1 MRGDWRDWRPAIWLA
16 MLGIAVALLVN
27 PPYFGAIF
35 WGAAI
40 GIALRIWQ
48 QRRRATAAAA
58 SRLDRDGGSG
68 EAPRQRRKRLP

>member
-1 MRGDWRDWRPAIWLA
+1 MRGDWRDWRPSIWLA

-27 PPYFGAIF
+27 PPYVAAIF

-40 GIALRIWQ
+40 GIALRTWQ
-48 QRRRATAAAA
+48 QRRRAAAAA

-68 EAPRQRRKRLP
+68 GPHRERRKRAP